1 MPVRSNHLSSRRSA
15 LKLARQGNAR
25 SIATLMNYSLKIRGI
40 TARANFQEGCLWV
53 TLEGNPVPRQKDMVR
68 FVYGGISRL
77 NIPELKIVRVYGMRI
92 GQTTPVWSQDIR
104 LDQPYDDEIE
114 ESDAGIPPL
123 RVSGSA
129 QSLKQIYSK
138 LNSDTETLLDF
149 ASDLSDPS
157 VAVSRSGQR
166 FADAP
171 LSELLGEGGG
181 VKRDRSMPAHGI
193 ETVTQGQRLRLS
205 FPLTEPVPSQRR
217 LMALLK
223 VLTAITILVA
233 VGSLW
238 QVMAPLKGLPGMD
251 DPLMLRVVGSA
262 ALLSMAI
269 VAWFALSYRRGT
281 NLHPKYAQ
289 QSYVRLGFAFLVN
302 IGSALLLMLLFGLGI
317 LAPSSSVILPLFAL
331 CVGFWMMGC
340 YSLAKAKGYHPLWGL
355 AGILLLDG
363 AVLLSIF
370 PDRRLPHLRVVPESS
385 IEQPAFDRAE
395 SNRAE
400 SNRAESEEIDQFAQI
415 ICIDNLHK

>member
-1 MPVRSNHLSSRRSA
+1 MPMYPFALWDAPTRPNQFSSRRSA
-15 LKLARQGNAR
+15 LRLARQGNAR
-25 SIATLMNYSLKIRGI
+25 SIATLMNYSLKTRGI

-92 GQTTPVWSQDIR
+92 GQTTPAWSQDIR
-104 LDQPYDDEIE
+104 LDEPYDDGMEG
-114 ESDAGIPPL
+114 SHAGIPPL
-123 RVSGSA
+123 QVSGSA

-138 LNSDTETLLDF
+138 LNADSAELANL
-149 ASDLSDPS
+149 ALDLSDLADFRPS
-157 VAVSRSGQR
+157 QR
-166 FADAP
+166 FANAP
-171 LSELLGEGGG
+171 LSDLLGDAGG
-181 VKRDRSMPAHGI
+181 VRRDRSALSAYGI
-193 ETVTQGQRLRLS
+193 EAITSGQRLRLS

-238 QVMAPLKGLPGMD
+238 QVVAPLKGLPGMD
-251 DPLMLRVVGSA
+251 DPLMIRVVGSA

-269 VAWFALSYRRGT
+269 VAWVALTHRRGT

-289 QSYVRLGFAFLVN
+289 QSYMRLGFAFLVN
-302 IGSALLLMLLFGLGI
+302 VGSALLLMMLFGLGI

-331 CVGFWMMGC
+331 CVGLWMMGC
-340 YSLAKAKGYHPLWGL
+340 YSLAKAKGYHPIWGL

-370 PDRRLPHLRVVPESS
+370 PDRRLPHLKVEPEMPS
-385 IEQPAFDRAE
+385 IDQAEFDQ
-395 SNRAE
+395 
-400 SNRAESEEIDQFAQI
+400 AESEQTESEQTESKEIDQFA
-415 ICIDNLHK
+415 